1 MINVKVYFVI
11 YCVSCG
17 KNLASH
23 RKTSM
28 FNVQKAI
35 ILEVKIF

>member
-1 MINVKVYFVI
+1 MIDVKVYFVI
-11 YCVSCG
+11 YYVSRV
-17 KNLASH
+17 KNLAAR

-35 ILEVKIF
+35 ILEV